1 MNRRYPG
8 AQAITHV
15 RGSDHGLNRLARMAR
30 VISLLT
36 DYGHDDDFV
45 GVCHGVM
52 ARIAPDARVI
62 DITHGIPRHDIRS
75 GAIVLRRALPYFP
88 AGVHVAVVDPDVGN
102 ERRAVALRTAEEDR
116 ILVGPDNGLLLP
128 AAQRFGGVAEAV
140 EVSRSTHRLEP
151 TSATFLGRD
160 LFAPVAAQLAAGA
173 ELAEAGEPVDP
184 DQLAGLKMPEFR
196 AQDGELIV
204 HAVAFDRFG
213 NVMLDI
219 EHDAVGEHGLKL
231 GHPVAINGEDAH
243 YATTFA
249 DVPAGQL
256 LLYEDAYRW
265 LALAVNR
272 GSAADLLGL
281 ALDDEVRIRPA

>member
-1 MNRRYPG
+1 
-8 AQAITHV
+8 
-15 RGSDHGLNRLARMAR
+15 MAR

-62 DITHGIPRHDIRS
+62 DITHGIPRHDVRS

-116 ILVGPDNGLLLP
+116 ILIGPDNGLLLP
-128 AAQRFGGVAEAV
+128 AAQRFGGVAEAI
-140 EVSRSTHRLEP
+140 EVSRSKHRLEP
-151 TSATFLGRD
+151 ASATFLGRD
-160 LFAPVAAQLAAGA
+160 LFAPVAAHLAAGA
-173 ELAEAGEPVDP
+173 EFAEAGEPFDP
-184 DQLAGLKMPEFR
+184 EQLVTLKMPEFR
-196 AQDGELIV
+196 SHDGALVV

-219 EHDAVGEHGLKL
+219 EHDAVGEHGLRL
-231 GHPVAINGEDAH
+231 GHPVTINGEEAH

-256 LLYEDAYRW
+256 LLYEDAYRQ

-281 ALDDEVRIRPA
+281 SLDDEVRIHPA